1 MERRTTLPDGFA
13 ASCKLA
19 HGNCKPLCKE
29 VAAAV
34 AKDSKGYPERFQTW
48 IALTNEAYPN
58 TDPDPAS
65 IDSMRLTIIYSVRL
79 ISFFLMEIMACSE
92 TMQIKQE
99 EYAFQLADLNVANVP
114 VYEYVH
120 DIQAFA
126 LNAQQRTQTSDLKM
140 GGRTCRTPTAPPQ
153 TRCTS
158 LTFDHH
164 RGSKIS
170 GQIMPVCNNHPMDF
184 NFVE

>member
-19 HGNCKPLCKE
+19 HGSCKPLCKE

-126 LNAQQRTQTSDLKM
+126 LDAQQRTPMLDLTLMGEVLLEQQRVQRQERQQVLRRIMSDILCSQ
-140 GGRTCRTPTAPPQ
+140 GGFFQAMLEQGRL
-153 TRCTS
+153 S
-158 LTFDHH
+158 
-164 RGSKIS
+164 
-170 GQIMPVCNNHPMDF
+170 M
-184 NFVE
+184 